1 MGAYYPQGVYIGRV
15 VRHELGESSKKG
27 TPQFMVT
34 FEILEARDNFG
45 DSSRVQSHERSV
57 YIYLTEKSMPIAL
70 DALKV
75 LGYRGTKV
83 SALADADFTG
93 KEVELY
99 CKHEDY
105 EGEARE
111 RWQINTPREQ
121 KESKPV
127 DPMQLRKLDALFCKA
142 LKSQAV
148 PDAQPDNDANRA
160 MQEAAVDAELDV
172 PF

>member
-1 MGAYYPQGVYIGRV
+1 MGAYYPQGVYLGRV
-15 VRHELGESSKKG
+15 VRQELGESSKKG
-27 TPQFMVT
+27 TPQFVVT
-34 FEILEARDNFG
+34 FQILEARDNFG
-45 DSSRVQSHERSV
+45 DSTRVASHERSV

-70 DALKV
+70 EALKV
-75 LGYRGTKV
+75 LGYRGTKI
-83 SALADADFTG
+83 SSLGDADFTG

-111 RWQINTPREQ
+111 RWNISTPREQ

-127 DPMQLRKLDALFCKA
+127 DPAALRKLDALFGKA

-148 PDAQPDNDANRA
+148 VEPQPDNDANRA